1 MMSQLGKQTIAVYI
15 LPKISRRKGNHVME
29 FAQLREN
36 NMKNI
41 FLEKSYT
48 KCDGETIPRPISTKA
63 KSKRKY

>member
-1 MMSQLGKQTIAVYI
+1 MMSQLGKQAIAVYI

-48 KCDGETIPRPISTKA
+48 KCDGEAIRRPISKKA